1 MIEDNVSV
9 KAVTFL
15 AFLNFSLWLFDSF
28 ELQKSKASMVESH
41 FYGAF
46 VWVWMQRITLPLCI
60 FFRQD
65 LFPNLSLSLCLS
77 VGAQLQLCIFF
88 GQIIPPSTGFTPL

>member
-1 MIEDNVSV
+1 M
-9 KAVTFL
+9 

-28 ELQKSKASMVESH
+28 ELQKSKASMVESS

-65 LFPNLSLSLCLS
+65 PLSHFVFSLCLI
-77 VGAQLQLCIFF
+77 VDA
-88 GQIIPPSTGFTPL
+88 

>member
-1 MIEDNVSV
+1 MQIRFSV

-28 ELQKSKASMVESH
+28 ELQKSKASMVESN

-46 VWVWMQRITLPLCI
+46 VWVWMQRITLPLVI

-65 LFPNLSLSLCLS
+65 PF
-77 VGAQLQLCIFF
+77 
-88 GQIIPPSTGFTPL
+88 PPSKPTTQVSLDCDAG

>member
-1 MIEDNVSV
+1 MKNLKEYSV
-9 KAVTFL
+9 QAVTFL

-28 ELQKSKASMVESH
+28 ELQKSKASMVESS

-65 LFPNLSLSLCLS
+65 PLSHSVFIFSLG
-77 VGAQLQLCIFF
+77 VNADA
-88 GQIIPPSTGFTPL
+88 

>member
-1 MIEDNVSV
+1 M
-9 KAVTFL
+9 

-28 ELQKSKASMVESH
+28 ELQKSKASMVESS

-65 LFPNLSLSLCLS
+65 PLSHS
-77 VGAQLQLCIFF
+77 VFIFF
-88 GQIIPPSTGFTPL
+88 SPSECGCIGSPYPFAFS

>member
-1 MIEDNVSV
+1 MKNLKEYSV
-9 KAVTFL
+9 QAVTFL

-28 ELQKSKASMVESH
+28 ELQKSKASMVESS

-60 FFRQD
+60 FFRQAP
-65 LFPNLSLSLCLS
+65 FPSLSFLS
-77 VGAQLQLCIFF
+77 V
-88 GQIIPPSTGFTPL
+88 

>member
-1 MIEDNVSV
+1 M
-9 KAVTFL
+9 

-28 ELQKSKASMVESH
+28 ELQKSKASMVESD

-65 LFPNLSLSLCLS
+65 KVSPSLYLFGSGCT
-77 VGAQLQLCIFF
+77 GYTF
-88 GQIIPPSTGFTPL
+88 PSAISSCNE